1 MAIYDDQH
9 SEYITAL
16 FAEQDDALRRI
27 YEETPTHGLPA
38 ISIRPEEGQFLYLL
52 VRACGARKALEI
64 GTLGGYSGVW
74 IARALPPEGSLTTLE
89 LEPKHADVAQRN
101 FELAGVSDRVTI
113 HVCDA
118 HDMLLTLAPHGPYDF
133 VFIDAEK
140 TGYQR
145 YYEWAVNNAH
155 PGSVIVAHNAFR
167 GGGVVRPSGADEGT
181 DAMRDF
187 TARVAADS
195 RVTATI
201 YPGGDGMVVAVVAS
215 G

>member
-9 SEYITAL
+9 SDYITAL
-16 FAEQDDALRRI
+16 FAKQDDALRRI
-27 YEETPTHGLPA
+27 YEEMPTHGLPA
-38 ISIRPEEGQFLYLL
+38 ISIRPEEGQFLHLL

-113 HVCDA
+113 HVGDA
-118 HDMLLTLAPHGPYDF
+118 HDMLLALAPHGPYDF

-145 YYEWAVNNAH
+145 YYEWAVSNAH

-167 GGGVVRPSGADEGT
+167 GGGVVCPSGADQGT

-187 TARVAADS
+187 TARVAADA

>member
-1 MAIYDDQH
+1 MTIYDDQH
-9 SEYITAL
+9 SEYITGL
-16 FAEQDDALRRI
+16 FATQDDALHRI
-27 YEETPTHGLPA
+27 YEETPTYGLPA
-38 ISIRPEEGQFLYLL
+38 ISIRPEEGQFLHFL

-101 FELAGVSDRVTI
+101 FELAGVSDRVQI

-118 HDMLLTLAPHGPYDF
+118 HDMLLTLASDGPYDF

-145 YYEWAVNNAH
+145 YYEWAVSNGH

-167 GGGVVRPSGADEGT
+167 GGAVVRPSGADEGT
-181 DAMRDF
+181 DAVRDF
-187 TARVAADS
+187 TARVAADA

>member
-1 MAIYDDQH
+1 MTIYDDQH
-9 SEYITAL
+9 SEYITGL
-16 FAEQDDALRRI
+16 FATQDDALHRI
-27 YEETPTHGLPA
+27 YEETPTYGLPA
-38 ISIRPEEGQFLYLL
+38 ISIRPEEGQFLHFL

-101 FELAGVSDRVTI
+101 FELAGVSDRVQI

-118 HDMLLTLAPHGPYDF
+118 HDMLLTLASDGPYDF

-145 YYEWAVNNAH
+145 YYEWAVSNGH

-167 GGGVVRPSGADEGT
+167 SGAVVRPSGADDGT
-181 DAMRDF
+181 DAVRDF
-187 TARVAADS
+187 TARVAADA

>member
-1 MAIYDDQH
+1 MTIYDDQH
-9 SEYITAL
+9 SEYITGL
-16 FAEQDDALRRI
+16 FATQDDALHRI
-27 YEETPTHGLPA
+27 YEETPTYGLPA
-38 ISIRPEEGQFLYLL
+38 ISIRPEEGQFLHFL

-101 FELAGVSDRVTI
+101 FELAGVSDRVQI

-118 HDMLLTLAPHGPYDF
+118 HDMLLTLASDGPYDF

-145 YYEWAVNNAH
+145 YYEWAVSNGH

-181 DAMRDF
+181 DAVRDF
-187 TARVAADS
+187 TARVAADA

>member
-1 MAIYDDQH
+1 MTIYDDQH
-9 SEYITAL
+9 SEYITGL
-16 FAEQDDALRRI
+16 FATQDDALHRI
-27 YEETPTHGLPA
+27 YEEMPTHGLPA
-38 ISIRPEEGQFLYLL
+38 ISIRPEEGQFLHFL

-101 FELAGVSDRVTI
+101 FALAGVSDRVQI

-118 HDMLLTLAPHGPYDF
+118 HDMLLTLASDGPYDF

-145 YYEWAVNNAH
+145 YYEWAVSNGH

-167 GGGVVRPSGADEGT
+167 GGAVVRPSGADDGT
-181 DAMRDF
+181 DAVRDF
-187 TARVAADS
+187 TARVAADA

>member
-1 MAIYDDQH
+1 MTIYDDQH
-9 SEYITAL
+9 SEYITGL
-16 FAEQDDALRRI
+16 FATQDDALHRI
-27 YEETPTHGLPA
+27 YEETPAHGLPA
-38 ISIRPEEGQFLYLL
+38 ISIRPEEGQFLHFL

-101 FELAGVSDRVTI
+101 FELAGVSDRVKI

-118 HDMLLTLAPHGPYDF
+118 HDMLLTLASDGPYDF

-145 YYEWAVNNAH
+145 YYEWAVSNGH

-167 GGGVVRPSGADEGT
+167 GGAVVRPSGADEGT
-181 DAMRDF
+181 DAVRDF
-187 TARVAADS
+187 TARVAADA

-201 YPGGDGMVVAVVAS
+201 YPGGDGMVVAVVN
-215 G
+215 

>member
-16 FAEQDDALRRI
+16 FAKQDDALRRI
-27 YEETPTHGLPA
+27 YEETPTQGLPA
-38 ISIRPEEGQFLYLL
+38 ISIRPEEGQFLHLL

-89 LEPKHADVAQRN
+89 FEPKHADVAQRN
-101 FELAGVSDRVTI
+101 FELAGVSDRVTV
-113 HVCDA
+113 HVGDA
-118 HDMLLTLAPHGPYDF
+118 HDMLLTLAPDGPYDF

-145 YYEWAVNNAH
+145 YYEWAVSNAH

-167 GGGVVRPSGADEGT
+167 GGSVVRPSGADEGT

-201 YPGGDGMVVAVVAS
+201 YPGGDGMVVAVVN
-215 G
+215 

>member
-1 MAIYDDQH
+1 MTIYDDQH
-9 SEYITAL
+9 SEYITGL
-16 FAEQDDALRRI
+16 FATQDDALHRI
-27 YEETPTHGLPA
+27 YEETPTYGLPA
-38 ISIRPEEGQFLYLL
+38 ISIRPEEGQFLHFL

-101 FELAGVSDRVTI
+101 FELAGVSDRVQI

-118 HDMLLTLAPHGPYDF
+118 HDMLLTLASDGPYDF

-145 YYEWAVNNAH
+145 YYEWAVSNGH

-167 GGGVVRPSGADEGT
+167 GDGT
-181 DAMRDF
+181 DAVRDF
-187 TARVAADS
+187 TARVAADA

>member
-16 FAEQDDALRRI
+16 FAKQDDALRRI
-27 YEETPTHGLPA
+27 YEETPTQGLPA
-38 ISIRPEEGQFLYLL
+38 ISIRPEEGQFLHLL

-74 IARALPPEGSLTTLE
+74 IARALPPKGSLTTLE
-89 LEPKHADVAQRN
+89 FEPKHADVAQRN
-101 FELAGVSDRVTI
+101 FELAGVSDRVTV
-113 HVCDA
+113 HVGDA
-118 HDMLLTLAPHGPYDF
+118 HDMLLTLAPDGPYDF

-145 YYEWAVNNAH
+145 YYEWAVSNAH

-167 GGGVVRPSGADEGT
+167 GGSVVRPSGADEGT

-201 YPGGDGMVVAVVAS
+201 YPGGDGMVVAVVN
-215 G
+215 